1 MIIEKLLFKNI
12 LFIVSKV
19 KDEQTDAK
27 NRIIFDNLGLIYP
40 SKSFSTIEP
49 PSSPIIGKRFTIP
62 KIKFKPNNSSKLKQ
76 KKKYETIKLVIG
88 PASNDKI
95 DEVLSGGVIYSIPIS
110 PIVNLIF
117 LILHPN
123 ASRINRC
130 AASWRITENNV
141 GKNKRDLSIAAKAV
155 SKETKT

>member
-19 KDEQTDAK
+19 KDEQTDVE